1 VAVFSATLVIGAVSG
16 GEVYVALGGKSFQFQ
31 SFRRKNPD
39 FAIAND
45 FNQMTFSLL
54 SLVSGHQKIVIFK

>member
-1 VAVFSATLVIGAVSG
+1 VSG